1 MNKNLHSVL
10 MVRPSCF
17 RVNNETLKNNFFQ
30 SKINDISNDSILNQ
44 AIMEFDSL
52 VEKIKASGIKVFV
65 YQDNLKHDTPDSI
78 FPNNWISFHQNKT
91 IAIYPMFANNRR
103 LERNEDVIV
112 FLEKNN
118 IEINEVVDY
127 SEAEHNNLF
136 LEGTG
141 SMVLDRINNK
151 AYCSLSERT
160 NENLIDE
167 FCNDFKFIPIIF
179 NSFHTVDSK
188 RQVIYH
194 TNVMMCVA
202 EKYVIICLDS
212 IDNVQERKKVIQSLE
227 DDNKELIIIS
237 ENQLSSF
244 AGNMIELKVN
254 NDSIIIMSQN
264 AYESL
269 DDAQIKKISKYSEII
284 SSSVDTIEKYGG
296 GSVRCMIA
304 EIFN

>member
-1 MNKNLHSVL
+1 

-118 IEINEVVDY
+118 IEITEVVDY

-212 IDNVQERKKVIQSLE
+212 IDDVQERKKVIQSLE